1 MQTCVGKF
9 VNCYEGCIVYCTMV
23 LLRDTH
29 EFVCSF
35 CALFP
40 SRPRQS
46 SNGVAAV
53 PAPLPLGGAVGGHG
67 VYVPVQLM
75 GGGQTLA

>member
-1 MQTCVGKF
+1 MKHC
-9 VNCYEGCIVYCTMV
+9 EGCDHCV
-23 LLRDTH
+23 LHSGLVAGH
-29 EFVCSF
+29 ASFYIHFVRW
-35 CALFP
+35 FP

>member
-1 MQTCVGKF
+1 M
-9 VNCYEGCIVYCTMV
+9 YCTLV
-23 LLRDTH
+23 LLRDMH
-29 EFVCSF
+29 RFIF
-35 CALFP
+35 ILCAG
-40 SRPRQS
+40 SRAGRVKVPT
-46 SNGVAAV
+46 GLAAV